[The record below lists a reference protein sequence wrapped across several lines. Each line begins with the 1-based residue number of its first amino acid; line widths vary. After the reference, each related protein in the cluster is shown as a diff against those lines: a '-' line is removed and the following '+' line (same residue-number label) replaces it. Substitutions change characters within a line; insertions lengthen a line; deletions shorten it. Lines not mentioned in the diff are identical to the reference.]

1 MHTSSLRMLLV
12 IVSCS
17 AAAGLAGEPTPH
29 LDIFLL
35 ADTSQQDYRLIDT
48 PTYPKL
54 GYVAPRPDLVISH
67 LRDVSIGVAPD
78 SITGV
83 QPQGTAAQSR
93 ASKSSLEIRL
103 AAGDAEALETFSA
116 AHVGKRIVFMLGDK
130 PLFAPLLR
138 TPLSSQVIQ
147 IIPPAEADVQEL
159 KRELEALISK
169 PK

>member
-1 MHTSSLRMLLV
+1 VPQPGWQVSRLR
-12 IVSCS
+12 IW
-17 AAAGLAGEPTPH
+17 T
-29 LDIFLL
+29 FFFL
-35 ADTSQQDYRLIDT
+35 ADTSQQDYRFIDASA
-48 PTYPKL
+48 YPKL

-67 LRDVSIGVAPD
+67 LRDVSIGVVPD

-83 QPQGTAAQSR
+83 QLQGMAGQSR

-103 AAGDAEALETFSA
+103 AAADAEALETFSA

-147 IIPPAEADVQEL
+147 INPPAEADVQEL

-169 PK
+169 PT